1 VQTFLYHDSTDGA
14 LSHTAYIEQG
24 EQMPHRWTA
33 SLLVCVAL
41 CAAPAAAQERYS
53 PFVPTEES
61 DVVRMLKL
69 ARVAPGDV
77 VMDLGSGDGRIVLEA
92 ARMNAGIRGR
102 GIEMDAK
109 LVGESNARAKAS
121 GLADRVQVIHQNAFD
136 ADLKEASVI
145 TMWLWPEVM
154 LMLRPKILA
163 EARPGTRVITRM
175 WDLGSW
181 PPDEKTND
189 GIAIFKWIVPAKVAG
204 SWDWTLRLGERT
216 ARYSAILDQ
225 RYQTVEG
232 FARSGSRRAQLND
245 VKLVGDDISFSLM
258 LTLEGTKLI
267 RHQFRG
273 KVKGDAIEGTAS
285 VLGDAYEKA
294 VELPWRAQRVAQAA
308 YFAPTGIDPEAGK

>member
-1 VQTFLYHDSTDGA
+1 MRRCLSTCLLLAAFSASPA
-14 LSHTAYIEQG
+14 L
-24 EQMPHRWTA
+24 
-33 SLLVCVAL
+33 
-41 CAAPAAAQERYS
+41 AQERYS

-69 ARVAPGDV
+69 ANIGPGDV

-92 ARMNAGIRGR
+92 ARMNKETRGR
-102 GIEMDAK
+102 GIEMDPKMVA
-109 LVGESNARAKAS
+109 ESTARAKAG
-121 GLADRVQVIHQNAFD
+121 GLADRVQIVHQNAFD
-136 ADLKEASVI
+136 ADLSQATVI

-163 EARPGTRVITRM
+163 EAKPGTRVLTRM

-181 PPDEKTND
+181 QPDEKAND
-189 GIAIFKWIVPAKVAG
+189 GIALFKWIVPAKVAG
-204 SWDWTLRLGERT
+204 AWDWTLTLGERP

-232 FARSGSRRAQLND
+232 FVRSGSRRAQLND
-245 VKLVGDDISFSLM
+245 VKLVGDEISFSLM

-273 KVKGDAIEGTAS
+273 KVKGDAMEGTVS
-285 VLGDAYEKA
+285 VLGEPYDKP
-294 VELPWRAQRVAQAA
+294 VEMPWRAQRVTQSA
-308 YFAPTGIDPEAGK
+308 YFAPTGADPDVPK

>member
-1 VQTFLYHDSTDGA
+1 MQ
-14 LSHTAYIEQG
+14 
-24 EQMPHRWTA
+24 HRWTA
-33 SLLVCVAL
+33 CLLLVALVAL
-41 CAAPAAAQERYS
+41 PATAQERYS

-69 ARVAPGDV
+69 AGVGPGDV

-92 ARMNAGIRGR
+92 ARMNPKARGR
-102 GIEMDAK
+102 GIEMDPK
-109 LVGESNARAKAS
+109 LVAESNVRASSS
-121 GLADRVQVIHQNAFD
+121 GLADRVQIVHQNAFD
-136 ADLKEASVI
+136 ADLREATVI

-163 EARPGTRVITRM
+163 EARPGTRVVTRM

-181 PPDEKTND
+181 PPDEKVND
-189 GIAIFKWIVPAKVAG
+189 GIALFKWIVPARVGGA
-204 SWDWTLRLGERT
+204 WDWTLTLGERT

-232 FARSGSRRAQLND
+232 FVRSGSRRAQLND
-245 VKLVGDDISFSLM
+245 VKLVGDDVSFSLL

-273 KVKGDAIEGTAS
+273 KVKGDVIEGTAS
-285 VLGDAYEKA
+285 LLQESSDKPIEVT
-294 VELPWRAQRVAQAA
+294 WRAQRVARSA
-308 YFAPTGIDPEAGK
+308 YFAPTGIDPEVGK